1 VRNKAVITT
10 FFLSSSALTTLS
22 GCTATTAD
30 NSVRQYMGE
39 FPSALVELF
48 TEEHSDFIVSE
59 IFIQETSLGSR
70 NYGVEGITEDELE
83 EMEIVYS
90 FDGKVQSQESS
101 RRLEELPKDIL
112 KVFKQSF
119 PATKP
124 SQIDIVTLSSSQ
136 NEIYEIQLVYSG
148 RQLELNIDQHG
159 SVLQQEEVV
168 SREELPLAVSQATF
182 VEASGMLD
190 VEFEEVTAPDNSRHY
205 VVEYENDEGE
215 SISYM
220 VTSGGVIVRKDF
232 EVPIKLP

>member
-1 VRNKAVITT
+1 
-10 FFLSSSALTTLS
+10 
-22 GCTATTAD
+22 
-30 NSVRQYMGE
+30 
-39 FPSALVELF
+39 
-48 TEEHSDFIVSE
+48 
-59 IFIQETSLGSR
+59 
-70 NYGVEGITEDELE
+70 
-83 EMEIVYS
+83 
-90 FDGKVQSQESS
+90 
-101 RRLEELPKDIL
+101 
-112 KVFKQSF
+112 
-119 PATKP
+119 
-124 SQIDIVTLSSSQ
+124 
-136 NEIYEIQLVYSG
+136 
-148 RQLELNIDQHG
+148 LELNIDQHG